1 MAPPTRLGTIAGHV
15 TPRRAA
21 ATTGGAQLRV
31 EEYESFGLR
40 VSGFAP
46 TATALAPEEVAAV
59 QAALARKT
67 GVLVL
72 DFGRLLPPAALVE
85 LTSHFGEPELSP
97 GSAAILQENLEE
109 TTAEELRN
117 VDGVAGEFGIDGE
130 DEEELMGKYVVVI
143 ANPGSV
149 PPHPATPTLQRAPTT
164 TPQST
169 FLPQRRTDAQG
180 ADVAHRKPHASGC
193 ILPRVPAI
201 IVRTGHELH

>member
-1 MAPPTRLGTIAGHV
+1 MAPPARLRALAGHV

-21 ATTGGAQLRV
+21 ATAGGAQLRV

-72 DFGRLLPPAALVE
+72 DFGRLLPPADLVE

-117 VDGVAGEFGIDGE
+117 AGGVAGEFGIDGE

-143 ANPGSV
+143 ANPGYV
-149 PPHPATPTLQRAPTT
+149 PARQTPIAPR
-164 TPQST
+164 TPYPPLS
-169 FLPQRRTDAQG
+169 
-180 ADVAHRKPHASGC
+180 
-193 ILPRVPAI
+193 PRVPAAQ
-201 IVRTGHELH
+201 RRADTQGTYLAH